1 VHLRA
6 PFRISDK
13 CGGFWH
19 FVLKDQDM
27 RAFHGQMSDNQPI
40 RRNQA
45 EKEKQ
50 LRDLKETL
58 ASMKSH
64 TSPALKES
72 VQRRIKELETELRAA
87 AREKA
92 TRVASRTEQP
102 QDQQRQR
109 RAPRRNTIRS
119 M

>member
-1 VHLRA
+1 
-6 PFRISDK
+6 
-13 CGGFWH
+13 
-19 FVLKDQDM
+19 M

-87 AREKA
+87 ARDKA
-92 TRVASRTEQP
+92 TRAANPSAQP
-102 QDQQRQR
+102 QEQRQR

>member
-1 VHLRA
+1 
-6 PFRISDK
+6 
-13 CGGFWH
+13 
-19 FVLKDQDM
+19 M
-27 RAFHGQMSDNQPI
+27 RAFQGQMSDNQPI

-50 LRDLKETL
+50 LRDLKETI

-64 TSPALKES
+64 TSLTLKES
-72 VQRRIKELETELRAA
+72 IQRRIRELETELRTI

-92 TRVASRTEQP
+92 AKAANPDAQS
-102 QDQQRQR
+102 DRQR
-109 RAPRRNTIRS
+109 RPPRRNTIRS

>member
-1 VHLRA
+1 
-6 PFRISDK
+6 
-13 CGGFWH
+13 
-19 FVLKDQDM
+19 M

-40 RRNQA
+40 RRNHS

-50 LRDLKETL
+50 LRDLKETI
-58 ASMKSH
+58 ATMKAH

-72 VQRRIKELETELRAA
+72 IQKRIRELETELREA

-92 TRVASRTEQP
+92 ARATSRTPRQETE
-102 QDQQRQR
+102 RQR
-109 RAPRRNTIRS
+109 RPRRNTIRS

>member
-1 VHLRA
+1 
-6 PFRISDK
+6 
-13 CGGFWH
+13 
-19 FVLKDQDM
+19 M
-27 RAFHGQMSDNQPI
+27 RSFHGQMSDNQPI

-50 LRDLKETL
+50 LRDLKETI

-72 VQRRIKELETELRAA
+72 IQRRIKELETELKTM

-92 TRVASRTEQP
+92 ERAANP
-102 QDQQRQR
+102 QAQTDHQR
-109 RAPRRNTIRS
+109 RPPRRNAIRS

>member
-1 VHLRA
+1 MNV
-6 PFRISDK
+6 S
-13 CGGFWH
+13 CG
-19 FVLKDQDM
+19 KTEYM
-27 RAFHGQMSDNQPI
+27 RAFQGQMSDNQPI

-50 LRDLKETL
+50 LRDLKETI

-64 TSPALKES
+64 TSPTLKES
-72 VQRRIKELETELRAA
+72 IQRRIRELESELRTI

-92 TRVASRTEQP
+92 AKAANPDAQS
-102 QDQQRQR
+102 DRQR
-109 RAPRRNTIRS
+109 RPPRRNTIRS